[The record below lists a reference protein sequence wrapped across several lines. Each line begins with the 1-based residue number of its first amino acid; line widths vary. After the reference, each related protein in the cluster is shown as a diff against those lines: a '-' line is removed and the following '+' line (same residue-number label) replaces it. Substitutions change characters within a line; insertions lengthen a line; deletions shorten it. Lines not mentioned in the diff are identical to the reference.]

1 MPCLLFLFLFF
12 IQQGKTEEYY
22 IVQSRG
28 DIKLKKTG
36 QVLKKGDK
44 IKAEEEVEFLNP
56 DARAMVISTQ
66 RGTLI
71 LQRPKNTPRKDGE
84 LAYIVKSSLLSGSG
98 IMGTRDGP
106 VNSMPALKSYLTKGS
121 LLVLDTAKIPVS
133 MQTIALS
140 EHEYFFVRYLYKS
153 QTINKKLVHKTPHL
167 LLDRNILSV
176 DGQKV
181 PADSCRNFTMYYRN
195 EAKNQSVPVTR
206 FSPVFADM
214 DKLNSE
220 AKLIADVMRRAG
232 KNKDLI
238 TKEIKTFIH
247 EVYGTPSEDDFSAWI
262 ARSL

>member
-1 MPCLLFLFLFF
+1 MHFLLFLFLLF

-44 IKAEEEVEFLNP
+44 IKAEEEVEFLHP
-56 DARAMVISTQ
+56 DARALVISTQ

-71 LQRPKNTPRKDGE
+71 LQRPKNTAKKDGE

-98 IMGTRDGP
+98 MMGTRDGP

-121 LLVLDTAKIPVS
+121 LLVLDTAKIPLS
-133 MQTIALS
+133 MQNIALS
-140 EHEYFFVRYLYKS
+140 EEQYFFVRYMYKG
-153 QTINKKLVHKTPHL
+153 QTINKKLAHKVPHL
-167 LLDRNILSV
+167 LLDRTLLSV
-176 DGQKV
+176 DGQSV

-195 EAKNQSVPVTR
+195 EAKNESVPVTR

-232 KNKDLI
+232 KNKELI
-238 TKEIKTFIH
+238 VKEIKTFIH
-247 EVYGTPSEDDFSAWI
+247 EVYGTPSEDDFSTWI
-262 ARSL
+262 ASLL